1 MSIRQRDGY
10 WWVDI
15 RSPSGKRI
23 RQTTGTKDE
32 KAAQEYHDRV
42 KAELWRL
49 ERMGEQLQHSFDSAA
64 KRMLDASE
72 GQADYKTKIRHVIYW
87 RKALG
92 GATPVSSL
100 TSEAIFDAAPTHA
113 IFAKRGAV
121 KLEAATRNRY
131 LSTIRR
137 ILALCVEWKWLAA
150 APLLR
155 PLAEPAV
162 RVRWIT
168 RPQANALIEAIPKDW
183 LKDACAFAL
192 ATGMRAGEILTLRFD
207 QVDLPRRLAWVSAVD
222 AKSGRARAVPLND
235 EAVVIVERRK
245 RTHPSLVFTRNGKPQ
260 RQIDPKMFD
269 RACARAGI
277 EDLHFH
283 DLRHTWASWHVQAGT
298 PLFVLKELG
307 GWETLEMVKK
317 YAHLNPEHLAAYAGA
332 VTFWAQPAPEAKT
345 PPARVALS
353 A

>member
-1 MSIRQRDGY
+1 MKS
-10 WWVDI
+10 
-15 RSPSGKRI
+15 
-23 RQTTGTKDE
+23 
-32 KAAQEYHDRV
+32 
-42 KAELWRL
+42 ELWRL
-49 ERMGEQLQHSFDSAA
+49 ERMGEQLQYTFDSAA

-72 GQADYKTKIRHVIYW
+72 GQADYDTKVRHVIYW

-92 GATPVSSL
+92 GKTPISSL
-100 TSEAIFDAAPTHA
+100 TTEIIFDALPTHA
-113 IFAKRGAV
+113 TFAQRGAV
-121 KLEAATRNRY
+121 KLSPATRNRY

-137 ILALCVEWKWLAA
+137 ILALCVEWQWVGA

-155 PLAEPAV
+155 PLGEPAV

-168 RPQANALIEAIPKDW
+168 RPQANALIGAIRKEW

-207 QVDLPRRLAWVSAVD
+207 QIDVGRSLAWISAVD

-235 EAVVIVERRK
+235 EAVAIVQRRAG
-245 RTHPSLVFTRNGKPQ
+245 THPTLAFTRNGNPQ
-260 RQIDPKMFD
+260 AQIDPKMFG
-269 RACARAGI
+269 RACARVGI

-332 VTFWAQPAPEAKT
+332 VTFWSQPAQEVKM
-345 PPARVALS
+345 PPGMVALT